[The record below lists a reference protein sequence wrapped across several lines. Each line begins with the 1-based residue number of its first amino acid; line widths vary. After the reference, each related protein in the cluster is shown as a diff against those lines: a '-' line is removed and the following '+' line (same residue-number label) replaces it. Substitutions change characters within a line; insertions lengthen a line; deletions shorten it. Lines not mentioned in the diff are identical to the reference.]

1 MWSPARIKSELMMR
15 GTNLSKIAVQ
25 NDLSESACRKALI
38 KPFPRAEQVIANEL
52 GVDVKEIFSD
62 RYQEDGVA

>member
-1 MWSPARIKSELMMR
+1 MWSATRIKNELMIK

-25 NDLSESACRKALI
+25 NDLCESACRVALMR
-38 KPFPRAEQVIANEL
+38 PFPKAEQAIANEL

-62 RYQEDGVA
+62 RYQDGVA